1 MNFNGIK
8 LPPLAYNPP
17 MPNIVSKTLI
27 EQEWHDEEIE
37 KEEQKIALL
46 MEQNDLL
53 KEQNR
58 VLIEANEENNKELK
72 KSKRLNFFM
81 ALIAVLSLAAT
92 IVFGL
97 LTLF

>member
-1 MNFNGIK
+1 MFTN
-8 LPPLAYNPP
+8 PPLPYSVYEK
-17 MPNIVSKTLI
+17 MR

-92 IVFGL
+92 IIFGL

>member
-1 MNFNGIK
+1 
-8 LPPLAYNPP
+8 
-17 MPNIVSKTLI
+17 MPYSVYEKMR

>member
-1 MNFNGIK
+1 MNLNNIK
-8 LPPLAYNPP
+8 LPKMFTNPP
-17 MPNIVSKTLI
+17 LPYSVYEKMR

>member
-1 MNFNGIK
+1 MNLNNIK
-8 LPPLAYNPP
+8 LPKMITNPP
-17 MPNIVSKTLI
+17 LPYSVYEKMR